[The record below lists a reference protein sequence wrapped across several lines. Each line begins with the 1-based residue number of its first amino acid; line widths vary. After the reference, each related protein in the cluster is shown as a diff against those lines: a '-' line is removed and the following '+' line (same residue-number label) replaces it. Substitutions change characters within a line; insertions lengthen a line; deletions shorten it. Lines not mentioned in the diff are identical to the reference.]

1 MGPWTEQE
9 VCSQRCQ
16 WTMDLNY
23 SYNSWKSS
31 LNEAS
36 FERIA
41 ENVEGVEQESGGVW
55 SESMDGWEI

>member
-1 MGPWTEQE
+1 
-9 VCSQRCQ
+9 
-16 WTMDLNY
+16 MDLNY